1 MRGIN
6 LIEKIKNMI
15 NFSLKNLMLENKNYV
30 FSMEFIMRETFS
42 VEIAGVKRNLPLF
55 EVKPGLKIA
64 VLNILGDTELVEVSA
79 KELMKK
85 LNNIDFDLI
94 VTAESKSIPLAHAM
108 SVLKEKKYVVLRKSY
123 KPYMGD
129 ALQVE
134 TNSITTGSEQR
145 LFLDEKDLRLI
156 EGKRVL
162 IVDDVISTGSTLEAM
177 RKLMDMAGAKIVE
190 EVAIFTEGDS
200 TEWGGIISL
209 GHLPLFF
216 E

>member
-1 MRGIN
+1 MVIMSPDW
-6 LIEKIKNMI
+6 KHCYQFSKNI
-15 NFSLKNLMLENKNYV
+15 
-30 FSMEFIMRETFS
+30 MEIIMRETYS
-42 VEIAGVKRNLPLF
+42 VDIAGVKRYLPLF

-64 VLNILGDTELVEVSA
+64 VLNILGDTELVEASA
-79 KELMKK
+79 KELIKK
-85 LNNIDFDLI
+85 LNNIDYDLI

-108 SVLKEKKYVVLRKSY
+108 SVMKDKQYVVLRKSY

-134 TNSITTGSEQR
+134 TNSITTGSEQK
-145 LFLDEKDLRLI
+145 LILDEKDFRLI
-156 EGKRVL
+156 EGKKVL

-177 RKLMDMAGAKIVE
+177 RKLMDMAGATIVE

-200 TEWGGIISL
+200 NDWKGIISL

>member
-1 MRGIN
+1 MMIMLPG
-6 LIEKIKNMI
+6 EKEYYQFSVNNMEI
-15 NFSLKNLMLENKNYV
+15 
-30 FSMEFIMRETFS
+30 IMRETYT
-42 VEIAGVKRNLPLF
+42 VDIAGVKRNLPLF

-64 VLNILGDTELVEVSA
+64 VLNILGDTELVEASA
-79 KELMKK
+79 KELVKK
-85 LNNIDFDLI
+85 LNEIDYDLI

-108 SVLKEKKYVVLRKSY
+108 SVMNEKQYVVLRKSY

-134 TNSITTGSEQR
+134 TNSNTTGSEQK
-145 LFLDEKDLRLI
+145 LFLDEKDFRLI
-156 EGKRVL
+156 EGKKVL

-177 RKLMDMAGAKIVE
+177 RKLMAMAGATIVD

-200 TEWGGIISL
+200 NEWGGIISL